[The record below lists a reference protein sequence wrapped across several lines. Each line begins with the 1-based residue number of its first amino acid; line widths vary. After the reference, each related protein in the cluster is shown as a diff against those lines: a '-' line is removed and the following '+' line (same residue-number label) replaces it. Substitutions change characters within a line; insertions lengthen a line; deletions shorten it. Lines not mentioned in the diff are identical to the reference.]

1 MSLSRLCGY
10 CRNYFERE
18 KVFGTFNV
26 TDGVI
31 TCTSGAAFA
40 PLEGQYIRV
49 AGSIL
54 NDGVYEYKEAGVD
67 GLKDE
72 TFDGAVWLL
81 AIPSAFLEISAQ
93 DDEWQEKYAETVNSP
108 FSSESIS
115 GSSYSYTK
123 ANVSGGNNGADAWAA
138 IFGPKL
144 SQWRK
149 I

>member
-1 MSLSRLCGY
+1 MLSRLCGY

-18 KVFGTFNV
+18 KVFGVFIIA
-26 TDGVI
+26 DGVI
-31 TCTSGAAFA
+31 SIASENEFK

-49 AGSIL
+49 VGSVL
-54 NDGVYEYKEAGVD
+54 NDGVYEYKEAGIE
-67 GLKDE
+67 GLRDE

-81 AIPSAFLEISAQ
+81 AIPGDFVTLSAE
-93 DDEWQEKYAETVNSP
+93 DDAWWAKYGDAVNSP

-115 GSSYSYTK
+115 GSSYSYSK
-123 ANVSGGNNGADAWAA
+123 ASASNSTGSDGAWAA
-138 IFGPKL
+138 AFAPKL